1 MAEVYAG
8 NEAVDEVQENIQEDA
23 GNIVESDKPNA
34 DNVENDSTNN
44 VKNGQPAATNN
55 VLTNIGIG
63 LAVIG
68 AAGAVGA
75 VGGVAAVAYGAYAV
89 GLSSTGPVAGGLFA
103 ANMGA
108 GLAAGSVMSI
118 LLSLVMAGAINI
130 V

>member
-1 MAEVYAG
+1 MAE
-8 NEAVDEVQENIQEDA
+8 NEAVVEVQENIQEDA
-23 GNIVESDKPNA
+23 GNIVGKQDQLN
-34 DNVENDSTNN
+34 DNLANDAGNN
-44 VKNGQPAATNN
+44 GDNDAVNN

-63 LAVIG
+63 LAVIV